1 MGLSREELFD
11 KIGCALKQLYS
22 NDIYLIEN
30 NSHELSLEGRMAI
43 YLQKYFSLPVD
54 IDYNRKESS
63 VKRISQKY
71 SIDPGNKCGH
81 ASKPLKYEKKDHTD
95 DPSFRPD
102 IIIHKRGCMDNN
114 LVAIELKKSGN
125 ADQLH
130 EDYRKLCYLTD
141 KDKGY
146 HYSYGV
152 GITFDMD
159 HADIRLFVKGEME
172 GLYRF
177 DKEAESVHENLG
189 ICCCV

>member
-1 MGLSREELFD
+1 MELSREELLD
-11 KIGCALKQLYS
+11 KIGCALRQLYS

-43 YLQKYFSLPVD
+43 YLQKDFSLPVD

-102 IIIHKRGCMDNN
+102 IIIHERGCMDNN

-125 ADQLH
+125 VDQLH
-130 EDYRKLCYLTD
+130 EDCRKLCYLT
-141 KDKGY
+141 DKGY

-159 HADIRLFVKGEME
+159 HADIRLFVNGEMK

-177 DKEAESVHENLG
+177 DNEEKKIRKNTAG
-189 ICCCV
+189 KCYCC